1 MEKKCFIISPI
12 GEPDSPERKHADE
25 VLNFIIKPALEELK
39 DNKVCNITALRADEI
54 EERGKITDQ
63 IYKEINKGDL
73 CIVDCSF
80 LKPNVLY
87 ELAVALCA
95 VKPVIILAINGTEL
109 PFDIKDLRTIFFD
122 LDITSYQNRTYIKQL
137 TSAIRSFESSNW
149 KIESSIP
156 GFSTTISEE
165 DEDIRFFGTVH
176 DFGTDPDWQKIVNDS
191 EELLY
196 LMGTALDGWRST
208 YTEGENFGE
217 ILVKKAKE
225 GCKIKIL
232 IMDPENPYLKQI
244 HNVKLINIFPE
255 EVQATIKRNI
265 EFYSEYVDQSENF
278 EFRLI
283 RNGRLTQNQAIN
295 DKYGIYIPHFYSIK
309 DNQWPIWKLKR
320 GTSHYDDLLKEFYGL
335 WNINAPEIKEV
346 KRVIEKPPIDF
357 DKEVKKAV
365 EGISIFLSYATKDYE
380 SFKIKEIVTNL
391 SRFPEIKNVYYWQE
405 NMTDNIILYMESTLK
420 RCDVLLLFCSP
431 NAFKSAAVENE
442 WMASIS
448 LKKPIIPVFFNPK
461 HIPVLLMTNLGVK
474 LDAFDI
480 QKSIKEIYDL
490 ILRLVEK

>member
-1 MEKKCFIISPI
+1 MEKKCFVISPI
-12 GEPDSPERKHADE
+12 GEPESPERKHADE

-63 IYKEINKGDL
+63 IYKEINKVDL

-87 ELAVALCA
+87 ELAIALCA
-95 VKPVIILAINGTEL
+95 VKPVIILAINGTKL

-122 LDITSYQNRTYIKQL
+122 LDITSYQNRTYITQL
-137 TSAIRSFESSNW
+137 ISAIRSFESSNW

-156 GFSTTISEE
+156 GFSATISEE
-165 DEDIRFFGTVH
+165 DEDVKFFGTVH

-208 YTEGENFGE
+208 YTGSENFGE
-217 ILVKKAKE
+217 ILVKKAKD

-232 IMDPENPYLKQI
+232 IMDPENPYLNQI
-244 HNVKLINIFPE
+244 HNVKLINIDTE

-265 EFYSEYVDQSENF
+265 KFYSEYVDQSENF

-295 DKYGIYIPHFYSIK
+295 DKYGIYIPHFYSVK

-335 WNINAPEIKEV
+335 WNINAPEIKEIKKTV
-346 KRVIEKPPIDF
+346 K
-357 DKEVKKAV
+357 
-365 EGISIFLSYATKDYE
+365 GISVFLSYATRDAE
-380 SFKIKEIVTNL
+380 SFRLEEIVANL
-391 SRFPEIKNVYYWQE
+391 SRFPEIEKVYYWQKDSG
-405 NMTDNIILYMESTLK
+405 DNIILYMERTLK
-420 RCDVLLLFCSP
+420 HSDVLLLFCSP
-431 NAFKSAAVENE
+431 NALQSTPVQNE
-442 WMASIS
+442 WMASLS
-448 LKKPIIPVFFNPK
+448 LKKPVIPVYFNSED
-461 HIPVLLMTNLGVK
+461 IPALLKPMQGIK
-474 LDAFDI
+474 IDAFDI
-480 QKSIKEIYDL
+480 QNSIKKIYDS
-490 ILRLVEK
+490 IIRLVEK

>member
-1 MEKKCFIISPI
+1 MEKKCFVISPI
-12 GEPDSPERKHADE
+12 GESESPERKHADE
-25 VLNFIIKPALEELK
+25 VLNFLIKPALEELK
-39 DNKVCNITALRADEI
+39 ENKICSITALRADEI

-95 VKPVIILAINGTEL
+95 VKPVIVLAINGTKL

-122 LDITSYQNRTYIKQL
+122 LDLTSYHNRTYIKQL

-156 GFSTTISEE
+156 GFSATKSEE

-176 DFGTDPDWQKIVNDS
+176 DFGTDPDWQKIVNDA

-217 ILVKKAKE
+217 ILLKKAKE
-225 GCKIKIL
+225 GCKIKIM
-232 IMDPENPYLKQI
+232 IMDPENPYLNQI
-244 HNVKLINIFPE
+244 HNIKLINIYTE

-265 EFYSEYVDQSENF
+265 KFYSDYVDQSENF

-309 DNQWPIWKLKR
+309 DNQWPIWKLKQ
-320 GTSHYDDLLKEFYGL
+320 GTSQYDNLLKEFYGL

-346 KRVIEKPPIDF
+346 KEVIEKPPIEF
-357 DKEVKKAV
+357 DKEVKKAG
-365 EGISIFLSYATKDYE
+365 EGISIFLSYNTKDTE
-380 SFKIKEIVTNL
+380 SFKIKEIATYL
-391 SRFPEIKNVYYWQE
+391 SRFPEIENVFYWQE
-405 NMTDNIILYMESTLK
+405 NTMDNILLYMDNTLK
-420 RCDVLLLFCSP
+420 RCDVVLLFCSP
-431 NAFKSAAVENE
+431 NASESAAVENE
-442 WMASIS
+442 WMASLS
-448 LKKPIIPVFFNPK
+448 MRKPVIPVFFNLEHVPA
-461 HIPVLLMTNLGVK
+461 LLAVNLGVK
-474 LDAFDI
+474 FDAFDI
-480 QKSIKEIYDL
+480 QKSIRNIYEL
-490 ILRLVEK
+490 ILRKIEK